1 MREAPWRLM
10 EHNVQLVFLFTVVYW
25 SANSIISQHILSG
38 YVYVLTAS
46 KAPVGLVK
54 GIQGLVQLLCA
65 LPAGY
70 AADHTRRDRIL
81 ILAGVVGVAASVLTA
96 LAFEL
101 GDVLIIYLAFGIWGA
116 FTAFQS
122 SAMEALFA
130 DSVPMGQRSAPF
142 TLKYVMRNVALV
154 LGPVTAILLLW
165 KYGDAWTLAALSP
178 VLIFGTSLT
187 ALSMVLLFQF
197 DDDLAF
203 ENRQAPVRPVSACC
217 GMLDAG
223 HVPYLL
229 FLSDFI
235 VSNGMGLVTAFFP
248 LFFLQEYNLSPV
260 RVQTLFALQSLGVA
274 LLSFLA
280 QMASSSTGRM
290 PIVVI
295 TRVLGTL
302 SLLLMAVSH
311 DVTDQSVLFL
321 AHGAFMQCTD
331 PLRRS
336 VLMDFVPKSHR
347 ARWASLAGL
356 TAASWAGSAVLG
368 GIIVDSYGY
377 RLCFLVAALVYI
389 CGLALETILIP
400 LTRHATES
408 VEYLKLYTRPSFP

>member
-70 AADHTRRDRIL
+70 TADHTRRDRIL

-142 TLKYVMRNVALV
+142 TLK
-154 LGPVTAILLLW
+154 
-165 KYGDAWTLAALSP
+165 
-178 VLIFGTSLT
+178 
-187 ALSMVLLFQF
+187 
-197 DDDLAF
+197 
-203 ENRQAPVRPVSACC
+203 APVRPVSACC

-248 LFFLQEYNLSPV
+248 LFFLQEYSLSPV

-347 ARWASLAGL
+347 ARWTSLAGL

-400 LTRHATES
+400 LTRHAAES
-408 VEYLKLYTRPSFP
+408 VEYLKPYTRPSFP